1 MIKFANQQQYSVSVD
16 SLIFVYDSPSVLL
29 SFLPRSIPR
38 KYRNSKEASQRNYIQ
53 KTFKISM
60 IKLNFLNSKNKKKKM
75 N

>member
-1 MIKFANQQQYSVSVD
+1 MVKFANQQEYSVSVD

-38 KYRNSKEASQRNYIQ
+38 KYRNSKEASQRNYI

>member
-1 MIKFANQQQYSVSVD
+1 MVKFANQQQYSVSVD

-29 SFLPRSIPR
+29 SFLPCSIPR
-38 KYRNSKEASQRNYIQ
+38 KYRNSEEASQRNYIQ